1 MVYFATEKA
10 TQKIVAI
17 KEVNKDMVEKGN
29 LFDHIFREKDIM
41 NETNGHPFIS
51 KLYSTC
57 KDETNLYFIIEIASG
72 GNLFELCNDREKL
85 SLDVTRAYTA

>member
-1 MVYFATEKA
+1 M
-10 TQKIVAI
+10 AI
-17 KEVNKDMVEKGN
+17 KEVSKALVEKGN
-29 LFDHIFREKDIM
+29 LYDHIFREKEIM

-57 KDETNLYFIIEIASG
+57 KDYDNLYFIIEIASG
-72 GNLFELCNDREKL
+72 GNLFELCNDRVKL